1 MKKRY
6 TITINLESDNPD
18 YIAWCGKQ
26 NLIEDMPN
34 ALVAV
39 SQTLRQKRMIQIII
53 QKTMNTKQNNTME
66 LEKLLKAN
74 EIRQE
79 IESLNGNI
87 HDNTIHN

>member
-1 MKKRY
+1 
-6 TITINLESDNPD
+6 
-18 YIAWCGKQ
+18 
-26 NLIEDMPN
+26 
-34 ALVAV
+34 
-39 SQTLRQKRMIQIII
+39 
-53 QKTMNTKQNNTME
+53 ME